1 MSTRAFTGWI
11 ALAAALAFLLL
22 AMYAP
27 AVPARDLD
35 GQWAQLPQQQRD
47 WLRKQINPQNK
58 LSCCTEADGEQVDEE
73 IRAGRY
79 WIQSAKTSGHWI
91 IVPEE
96 VVIKE
101 PNLHGRPVAW
111 WHIKNGRSE
120 IFCYA
125 PGPLL

>member
-1 MSTRAFTGWI
+1 MTTRAFMGW
-11 ALAAALAFLLL
+11 LLLTYAFFFFLL
-22 AMYAP
+22 AMQ
-27 AVPARDLD
+27 VLARDLD
-35 GQWAQLPQQQRD
+35 GQWAQLPQHQRD

-58 LSCCTEADGEQVDEE
+58 MSCCSEADGEQVDEE

-79 WIQSAKTSGHWI
+79 WIQSAKTNGRWM

-111 WHIKNGRSE
+111 WTIENGFFK